1 MLQVEA
7 VHKSFGDFTAVY
19 GANLTVEQS
28 ELVAVIGPNGAGKT
42 TLFNLIS
49 GQLKA
54 DKGKIAFKGEEI
66 NGLPPYEICKRGI
79 GRSFQIVNIF
89 RRLTVF
95 ENVQVA
101 VLSQQRQSSNLFS
114 PAQNLAV
121 EETHGILE
129 SVGLSDKASNIAGSL
144 SHGDQKILEIAIAL
158 GNEPELL
165 ILDEPT
171 AGMSPEETAAT
182 MELIKGLGRR
192 PSPIKPEGRGLTI
205 LFCEHD
211 MEVVFDIA
219 QSIMVMHH
227 GQTLIQ
233 GKPEEVRRN
242 KAVQEAYLGFDASVS
257 TEPSSRAQAE
267 GLVAAQPNG
276 GEFDA

>member
-7 VHKSFGDFTAVY
+7 MHKSFGDFAAVY
-19 GANLTVEQS
+19 GANLNVERG

-42 TLFNLIS
+42 TLFNLIT
-49 GQLKA
+49 GQLRP
-54 DKGKIAFKGEEI
+54 DKGKIVFKGEEI
-66 NGLPPYEICKRGI
+66 SGLPPYEICKRGI

-89 RRLTVF
+89 PRLTVF

-101 VLSQQRQSSNLFS
+101 VLSQQRKSSNLFS
-114 PAQNLAV
+114 SAQNLAV
-121 EETHGILE
+121 EETNRILE
-129 SVGLSDKASNIAGSL
+129 RVGLSHKAGSIAGSL

-171 AGMSPEETAAT
+171 AGMSPEETTAT
-182 MELIKGLGRR
+182 MELIKQLA
-192 PSPIKPEGRGLTI
+192 EEQGLTI

-211 MEVVFDIA
+211 MEMVFDIA

-233 GKPEEVRRN
+233 GKPEEVREN
-242 KAVQEAYLGFDASVS
+242 KEVQEAYLGLD
-257 TEPSSRAQAE
+257 
-267 GLVAAQPNG
+267 AAQPNG
-276 GEFDA
+276 GEVDA

>member
-19 GANLTVEQS
+19 GANLTVEKG

-54 DKGKIAFKGEEI
+54 DKGRIVFKGEEI
-66 NGLPPYEICKRGI
+66 SGLPPYDICKRGI

-89 RRLTVF
+89 HRLTVF

-101 VLSQQRQSSNLFS
+101 VLSHQRLSSNLFS
-114 PAQNLAV
+114 PAQRLAV
-121 EETHGILE
+121 EETNRILE
-129 SVGLSDKASNIAGSL
+129 SVGLANKASNIAGSL

-182 MELIKGLGRR
+182 MELVKQLANAQ
-192 PSPIKPEGRGLTI
+192 GLTI

-233 GKPEEVRRN
+233 GRPEEVREN
-242 KAVQEAYLGFDASVS
+242 EAVQEAYLGGVLS
-257 TEPSSRAQAE
+257 PSKGGVEIVE
-267 GLVAAQPNG
+267 GR
-276 GEFDA
+276 